1 MPTTATGDDDMDKA
15 TRRQIKKFEKGA
27 EKAAQLKEAAARLL
41 KKADDIQATQRP
53 VFDAI
58 ILKMAYAAGLDRL
71 PLGVVVSGFATLQ
84 STSTAEFTPVSGAD
98 PVTAAKTVERERDAD
113 VQANEVNID
122 LIVKISRNT
131 AAKRFALLD
140 KYLIWNGKEGRWMGR
155 VSLLVLKLFEELFE
169 PHRLIYSMPA
179 PGSTEKTASNTTA
192 VADEVLADDSI
203 GATGPLTTEEK
214 PGAGEGRDPSSS
226 DGIVSVKVASA
237 DPSTTL
243 SPAANDDASS
253 DAAVGGTAPARSS
266 EPPAANAVPRSPFA
280 SLRRRGG
287 AGQ

>member
-1 MPTTATGDDDMDKA
+1 MDKA
-15 TRRQIKKFEKGA
+15 TRRQIKKFEKDA

-41 KKADDIQATQRP
+41 KKADDIQTTQKP

-71 PLGVVVSGFATLQ
+71 PLAAVVSSFATFH
-84 STSTAEFTPVSGAD
+84 STSTAEFPPVSGAD
-98 PVTAAKTVERERDAD
+98 PVTAAKTVEPEGD

-140 KYLIWNGKEGRWMGR
+140 KYLIWNGKEGRWMGK

-179 PGSTEKTASNTTA
+179 SGCTENIGSNTTA
-192 VADEVLADDSI
+192 LAYEVLADGS
-203 GATGPLTTEEK
+203 GATEPPTTEEK
-214 PGAGEGRDPSSS
+214 TGADEGRDLSSS
-226 DGIVSVKVASA
+226 DEIVSVKVASA

-253 DAAVGGTAPARSS
+253 DAAVGGTEPARSS
-266 EPPAANAVPRSPFA
+266 EPPAATAAPRSPLA

-287 AGQ
+287 GQ